1 MPPRRF
7 DYYGFAE
14 PTPAFVRVTV
24 GPDPSAGSGQGA
36 DADRAMVDGVAV
48 IPDLPVCRVRVKTDA
63 VRVAPHAPSR
73 AALVA
78 AVRAALHEEVVV
90 ELHWN

>member
-1 MPPRRF
+1 VPPRRF

-14 PTPAFVRVTV
+14 PTPDFVRVTV
-24 GPDPSAGSGQGA
+24 GPDG
-36 DADRAMVDGVAV
+36 DRAMVDGVAV

-63 VRVAPHAPSR
+63 GRVAPHAPGR

>member
-7 DYYGFAE
+7 DYYGFAD

-24 GPDPSAGSGQGA
+24 GPDGDAGG
-36 DADRAMVDGVAV
+36 DRAMVDGVAV

-63 VRVAPHAPSR
+63 GRVAPHAPGR

>member
-24 GPDPSAGSGQGA
+24 GPDG
-36 DADRAMVDGVAV
+36 ADRALVDGVAV

-63 VRVAPHAPSR
+63 GRVAPHAPGR

>member
-7 DYYGFAE
+7 DFYGFAE

-24 GPDPSAGSGQGA
+24 GLDPEAEPHAAG
-36 DADRAMVDGVAV
+36 RAMVDGVAV

-63 VRVAPHAPSR
+63 GRVAPHAPGR

-78 AVRAALHEEVVV
+78 AVRAALHEEIVV